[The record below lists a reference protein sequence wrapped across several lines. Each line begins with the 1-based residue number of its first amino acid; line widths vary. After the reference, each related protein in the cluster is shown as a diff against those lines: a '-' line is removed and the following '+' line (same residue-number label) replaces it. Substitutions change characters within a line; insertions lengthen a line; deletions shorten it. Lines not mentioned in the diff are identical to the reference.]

1 LTKGF
6 NINKAHLKINIKG
19 FVQGLG
25 FRPFIVRLARQ
36 HHQKGWIANT
46 NSGVTI
52 DIEGLPEYQQ
62 VFLDSL
68 HNQLPPFAKIDSLT
82 VAALPLESFDD
93 FEVKAS
99 TTDDKQSAFVLPDI
113 AVCPDCVRDI
123 FDPASRYY
131 LYPFTS
137 CCHCG
142 PRYSIMTRQPY
153 DRNRTSMSA
162 FDPCPACAQD
172 YQAID
177 NRRFHAQIIA
187 CPSCGPHLSLLDES
201 GNLLVEKHAA
211 LCEAI
216 GHLQNGKIVAI
227 KGIGGYQLLADA
239 TNREAVERLRLRK
252 HRPHKPFA
260 LMVADLGTVQQ
271 LCKISKLEQQALCSA
286 AAPIVLLNRRYRSC
300 GGDFS
305 RPKATSV
312 APTSA
317 VAPGSNLLGIMLP
330 YSPLHHLLLNKDVVA
345 QPLHILV
352 ATSGNRHNE
361 PICINEQQALTR
373 LAGIADYFLTH
384 DRPILRPLDDSVVR
398 LTNGKITVLRRARG
412 YAPLP
417 ITLKTSMPD
426 TLALGGQL
434 KNTIAISH
442 GKHIILSQHLG
453 DLDVDATQRQFKA
466 TLADLQDFYQVTP
479 TRIMHDLHSGYASSQ
494 FAASLPQPARP
505 IQHHYAHALSCMAEH
520 GLEPPALG
528 ICWDGSGLGTDN
540 TLWGGEF
547 LLITEQGSERYAH
560 FAPFP
565 LPGGHKA
572 ILEPRRAA
580 LGLLYEVFGDK
591 AFERQDLLFSAQ
603 ELNLLQSALS
613 RQINCPRTTSTGRLF
628 DAIAS
633 LLRLCHI
640 NGYEGQAA
648 MALEQSATSSASGL
662 HYDFHIRQ
670 QTPLIVDWKITL
682 EQLLEDRHH
691 SPVELIA
698 AKFHNTLAEVILAI
712 AQRAGQQTVVL
723 SGGCFQNACLTAN
736 AAERLKRSGFQ
747 VYCHENIPPNDGG
760 LALGQ
765 LYAAKYIG

>member
-36 HHQKGWIANT
+36 HRQNGCIANT
-46 NSGVTI
+46 SSGVTI
-52 DIEGLPEYQQ
+52 DIEGQPEYQQ
-62 VFLDSL
+62 DFLDSL

-82 VAALPLESFDD
+82 LTALPLEGFDD
-93 FEVKAS
+93 FRIKDS

-142 PRYSIMTRQPY
+142 PRYSIMAQQPY
-153 DRNRTSMSA
+153 DRSRTGMAA
-162 FDPCPACAQD
+162 FRPCPACEQD
-172 YQAID
+172 YQGID
-177 NRRFHAQIIA
+177 NRRFHAQTIA
-187 CPSCGPHLSLLDES
+187 CPNCGPHLSLLDGS
-201 GNLLVEKHAA
+201 GRLLSEKHEA
-211 LCEAI
+211 LREAI
-216 GHLQNGKIVAI
+216 KHLQDGKIVAI
-227 KGIGGYQLLADA
+227 KGIGGYQLLVDA
-239 TNREAVERLRLRK
+239 TKREAVERLRLRK
-252 HRPHKPFA
+252 HRPQKPFA
-260 LMVADLGTVQQ
+260 LMVADLAAAQQ
-271 LCKISKLEQQALCSA
+271 LCEINALEQQALCSA
-286 AAPIVLLNRRYRSC
+286 AAPIVLL
-300 GGDFS
+300 
-305 RPKATSV
+305 KAKPLEA

-398 LTNGKITVLRRARG
+398 LINGKITVLRRARG

-417 ITLKTSMPD
+417 VTLKTAMPD

-442 GKHIILSQHLG
+442 ERHVILSQHLG
-453 DLDVDATQRQFKA
+453 DLDVEAAQQQFKA
-466 TLADLQDFYQVTP
+466 TLADLQDFYQVAP
-479 TRIMHDLHSGYASSQ
+479 TRIMHDLHGGYASSQ
-494 FAASLPQPARP
+494 FAVSLPQPSRP
-505 IQHHYAHALSCMAEH
+505 VQHHYAHALSCMAEH

-547 LLITEQGSERYAH
+547 LLITEQGFERFAH

-572 ILEPRRAA
+572 MLEPRRAA
-580 LGLLYEVFGDK
+580 LGVLYETFGDK
-591 AFERQDLLFSAQ
+591 AFERQDLPFSAQ

-613 RQINCPRTTSTGRLF
+613 RQLNCPRTTSVGRLF

-633 LLRLCHI
+633 LLGLCHI

-648 MALEQSATSSASGL
+648 MALEQSAASSASDR
-662 HYDFHIRQ
+662 HYDFHIQ
-670 QTPLIVDWKITL
+670 QKTPLIVDWKITL
-682 EQLLEDRHH
+682 EQLLEEIQL

-698 AKFHNTLAEVILAI
+698 AKFHNTLAEIILAI

-723 SGGCFQNACLTAN
+723 SGGCFQNARLTAN
-736 AAERLKRSGFQ
+736 AAERLKRSGFA